1 MGRASLAVQRYQV
14 DLDEMDLA
22 LRQLY
27 GIVRRM
33 DAAASK
39 ARYETGLARESI
51 GTGFDEAY
59 ELYSGQASVKTHME
73 DVTAQLCAFAEELT
87 RKLKRVR
94 GAYEDADY

>member
-1 MGRASLAVQRYQV
+1 MQRYQV

-33 DAAASK
+33 DAAVSK

-59 ELYSGQASVKTHME
+59 EFYAGQASVKTHLE
-73 DVTAQLCAFAEELT
+73 DVAAHLCAFAEELT
-87 RKLKRVR
+87 HKMKWTRD
-94 GAYEDADY
+94 AYEDAEY